1 MDAIVKKETRF
12 LPALAEAIAEWFPEL
27 GGRSLAVSE
36 VTVNKE
42 NIPTLPL
49 AMVAYVRGTGEQ
61 STSSN
66 QSIFNMEDAFVV
78 EFWLEP
84 ARYKRA
90 NGSETPF
97 WSYYDYETIRDT
109 LLENMARWDAPHGE
123 RPAYRGLNIE
133 ADQLAVTLTFAFVA
147 AMRWCASPAS
157 KKPESIV
164 SGVKFNLCT
173 DQSVC
178 VPDCFEE
185 PEDECHPCK

>member
-1 MDAIVKKETRF
+1 MDAIVPKQETRF

-36 VTVNKE
+36 VTVSKE

-49 AMVAYVRGTGEQ
+49 VMVAYVRGTGDQ
-61 STSSN
+61 TTN
-66 QSIFNMEDAFVV
+66 TQQSIFNMEDAFVV

-84 ARYKRA
+84 ARYKKKD
-90 NGSETPF
+90 GGETPF
-97 WSYYDYETIRDT
+97 WSYYDYEAIRDT
-109 LLENMARWDAPHGE
+109 LLENMARWEAPHGE

-133 ADQLAVTLTFAFVA
+133 ADPLAVTLTFAFVA
-147 AMRWCASPAS
+147 AMRWCPS
-157 KKPESIV
+157 KQVKPDGIIKDI
-164 SGVKFNLCT
+164 KFNLCT

>member
-1 MDAIVKKETRF
+1 
-12 LPALAEAIAEWFPEL
+12 FPEL
-27 GGRSLAVSE
+27 KGRSLAVSE
-36 VTVNKE
+36 VTVTKE
-42 NIPTLPL
+42 NVPTLPL
-49 AMVAYVRGTGEQ
+49 VMVGFVRGTADPTTRNAAE
-61 STSSN
+61 
-66 QSIFNMEDAFVV
+66 IFDITDAFVV

-84 ARYKRA
+84 ARYKKA

-97 WSYYDYETIRDT
+97 WSYYDYESIRDT
-109 LLENMARWDAPHGE
+109 LLENMARWEAPHGE

-133 ADQLAVTLTFAFVA
+133 ADPLAVTLTFAFVA

-157 KKPESIV
+157 KKPEGIG
-164 SGVKFNLCT
+164 SGIKFNLCT